1 MLPFVAKKKMK
12 VLQWDKINQLT
23 INKTLW
29 ANLSDDE
36 ILELLGGEDG
46 VFRTI
51 EELFAAKEVALRSMF
66 YYEYFNLYQTKY

>member
-1 MLPFVAKKKMK
+1 MLPFVSKKKLK

-29 ANLSDDE
+29 ANLSDEE

-66 YYEYFNLYQTKY
+66 YYEYFNYIY

>member
-1 MLPFVAKKKMK
+1 MLPFASKKKLK

-29 ANLSDDE
+29 ANLSDEE
-36 ILELLGGEDG
+36 IIKLLGGEDG

-51 EELFAAKEVALRSMF
+51 EELFAAKEIALKSKF
-66 YYEYFNLYQTKY
+66 LVVLF

>member
-1 MLPFVAKKKMK
+1 MLPFVAKKKLK

-29 ANLSDDE
+29 ANLSDEE

-46 VFRTI
+46 IFRTI
-51 EELFAAKEVALRSMF
+51 EELFAAKEAVIRSKF
-66 YYEYFNLYQTKY
+66 YHKYF

>member
-1 MLPFVAKKKMK
+1 MLPFVAKKKLK

-29 ANLSDDE
+29 ANLSDEE

-51 EELFAAKEVALRSMF
+51 EELFAAKEAVLRSMF
-66 YYEYFNLYQTKY
+66 YNEYF